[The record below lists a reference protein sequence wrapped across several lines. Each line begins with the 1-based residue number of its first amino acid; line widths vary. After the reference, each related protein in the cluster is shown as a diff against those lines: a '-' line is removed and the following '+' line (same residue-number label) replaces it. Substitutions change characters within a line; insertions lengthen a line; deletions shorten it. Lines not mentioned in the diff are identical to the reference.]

1 MGQVRWK
8 VSDFTVKKEPRQARS
23 KASVQAMVQACARIL
38 ESRGYAGLSTNAIAE
53 VAGVSIGSVYEYFPG
68 KDAIVARLVQDMV
81 AEARTMLEGRL
92 ALTDSRNDL
101 NSAMQYFLGAIY
113 RLMRKH
119 RELLRVLV
127 FQVPYLHQLPAT
139 RQLEIELQ
147 QVLMAGLDYTREQYS
162 LNAQQHTLYLM
173 TTSVAGTLMHLVL
186 VAPPAMDPEGILDAL
201 AEKMTAW
208 LIEG

>member
-119 RELLRVLV
+119 RELLRVLA